1 MYRLENGFI
10 INLED
15 QKVQKLPKYQP
26 SGAGGTRSPPAI
38 PAISRMAA
46 RGLQS
51 GQRGLERCVPPDC
64 RHSRQFSLNKFFD
77 ASTPSMRKGRL
88 YIRQEWFS
96 IQYLNRSLI

>member
-26 SGAGGTRSPPAI
+26 SGAGSPPAM
-38 PAISRMAA
+38 PAKSKMAA

-77 ASTPSMRKGRL
+77 ASTPSMRKGRNG
-88 YIRQEWFS
+88 EEKKWKTME
-96 IQYLNRSLI
+96 